1 MKVAVVGGGA
11 AGFFL
16 ALTVKAQRPEA
27 EVTILERGK
36 HVASRSAM
44 PTTGLSSTG

>member
-1 MKVAVVGGGA
+1 MKVAVIGGGA

-16 ALTVKAQRPEA
+16 ALMVKAQRPEA

-36 HVASRSAM
+36 RVLRKVAVRVA
-44 PTTGLSSTG
+44 